1 MLHVIGVILL
11 GDQKLG
17 PVTVV
22 IRYCKVLCLHIN
34 FFTKRIKHIYK
45 NLYKLIFIFFKCERI
60 EQKNLKCTATPS
72 IVFKSVLYTSLS
84 ISMNVP
90 FRYPTGS
97 GNVIFWF
104 PERFQSTHFK
114 VCFCLASKVFF
125 YGTRIFYLGFIAFT

>member
-1 MLHVIGVILL
+1 MLHVIGLILL

-34 FFTKRIKHIYK
+34 FFTKQIKKKSLQTKIV
-45 NLYKLIFIFFKCERI
+45 IFLKCERI
-60 EQKNLKCTATPS
+60 EQKTLKCTATPS

-90 FRYPTGS
+90 FIYPTGS

-114 VCFCLASKVFF
+114 VFFCLASKVFF
-125 YGTRIFYLGFIAFT
+125 YGTRMFCLGLETFL